1 MGYSSELELTWVI
14 CPNLKSRHHAGN
26 SASKLNEFISLAKA
40 LPSIDVRL
48 ASIEPL
54 SRVVPKTF
62 FGSGKVNEI
71 SQKILENKISLVF
84 IDKAITPA
92 QQQNLEKVWGVK
104 VLDRTALI
112 LEIFSSRAVTRE
124 GVLQVEL
131 AALTYQRTR
140 LVRAWTHLERQRGG
154 LGFVGGPGETQIE
167 ADKRAIDDTIL
178 SIKKKLRKVVKTR
191 SLHRAVRVKRAQ
203 KTVSLI
209 GYTNAGKSTIFNTLT
224 GSDVFAEDMLF
235 ATLDPTA
242 RQLTLPN
249 EHVVMLTDTVGFI
262 ADLPTELVA
271 AFRSTLEE
279 VLGADLILHI
289 RDITH
294 LDTESHKLN
303 VLKILGRLGVSS
315 QIPIIEI
322 WNKIDLLEV
331 DEQEAVKN
339 LAKKK
344 RDIFPVSA
352 LELTGIESLK
362 EGLSNALWPATSKE
376 MLLLPFELWK
386 QRLWL
391 YETKAVTEEILSDE
405 GFKLE
410 ISWSKEQK
418 TTYFN
423 LFN

>member
-1 MGYSSELELTWVI
+1 MGYSSDLELIWVI
-14 CPNLKSRHHAGN
+14 CPNLKSRYHTRN
-26 SASKLNEFISLAKA
+26 PTSELNEFISLAKA
-40 LPSIDVRL
+40 LPNTDVRL

-54 SRVVPKTF
+54 SRVVPKTL
-62 FGSGKVNEI
+62 FGSGKVSEI
-71 SQKILENKISLVF
+71 SEKILENKISLVL
-84 IDKAITPA
+84 IDKIITPA
-92 QQQNLEKVWGVK
+92 QQQNLEKMWNVK

-154 LGFVGGPGETQIE
+154 LGFVGGPGETQLE

-178 SIKKKLRKVVKTR
+178 SIKRKLGKVVKTR
-191 SLHRAVRVKRAQ
+191 SLHRAVRAKRAQ

-224 GSDVFAEDMLF
+224 GSNVFTEDMLF

-242 RQLTLPN
+242 RHLTLPN

-262 ADLPTELVA
+262 ANLPTELVA
-271 AFRSTLEE
+271 AFRATLEE
-279 VLGADLILHI
+279 VLAADLILHI

-294 LDTESHKLN
+294 IDTETQKLN
-303 VLKILGRLGVSS
+303 VLKILEHLGVSR
-315 QIPIIEI
+315 QVPIIEI
-322 WNKIDLLEV
+322 WNKIDLL
-331 DEQEAVKN
+331 DNDQQEAVKN
-339 LAKKK
+339 LAN
-344 RDIFPVSA
+344 REENIFPVSA

-362 EGLSNALWPATSKE
+362 EGLANFLWPTTIKE
-376 MLLLPFELWK
+376 TLLLPFELWK

-391 YETKAVTEEILSDE
+391 YEKKVVTEEIFSDE
-405 GFKLE
+405 GFELE
-410 ISWSKEQK
+410 VIWSKKEK
-418 TTYFN
+418 TIYFN
-423 LFN
+423 LFK